1 MYMHFLLRRSHHQ
14 RQQWRTLFD
23 DALSLKHVRDR
34 GLDHAVEREK
44 NLKPLLN
51 IKNLIKSEPSKS
63 IPLNIIT
70 QSKDSLQIPS
80 RPIELIRKYPS
91 IFQEFFPAS
100 INIHPHIKLTPEILS
115 LDSDEDLFYQSV
127 SYKEDVADRLLKL
140 LMIGKINKIPLHVI
154 DKLKWDL
161 GLCNDY
167 VETIVPEYPDYF
179 QVNNESMLEL
189 VCWSHELAVSFL
201 EKQAM
206 KCESED
212 LLVKFDLKYSN
223 GFEMDKKYKKWVDE
237 WKKLPY
243 ISPYENVKNLPAKN
257 DEADKWAVIILHEIL
272 SLCVGKKAE
281 KDNLLLIGEYLG
293 LRSRFKR
300 ALLLH
305 PGIFYVSSKIDTH
318 TVVLKEGYKRGML
331 IQKNSLMELRYKY
344 VYLMNK
350 VMEDKKSKDMQQKGS
365 HDLKEGDAKETDVD
379 MEDEEEEDD
388 DEDSDDV
395 HNDYHDDETDNE
407 TRDVKPS
414 QRLNLRTRID
424 DRNSMTRD
432 DDRRPSQR
440 LNSRTR
446 DDDRRPSQRLN
457 SRTRDDDRRP
467 SQRLYSRT
475 RDYDRKT
482 SAISPRTSSGR
493 NRNRDVERPSRRSS
507 WREEN
512 NGEQDAGTRYE
523 DRKLPI
529 NSLKTSAGR
538 SSNRDVERTSR
549 RSSWRAENN
558 SEQDA
563 RTRYED
569 RKLPIN
575 SLKTSA
581 GRSSNRDVERPSR
594 RSSWR
599 EENNGE
605 QDAGTRYEDRKLPI
619 NSLKTSAGRS
629 SNRDVERTSRRSSWR
644 AENNSE
650 QDARTRYEDRK
661 LPINSLKTSAGRSSN
676 RTNERTS
683 RSSRRPETNDKQ
695 YAHRRSS
702 NKFDLRRNRGTSE
715 QRRNSTP

>member
-1 MYMHFLLRRSHHQ
+1 MYTHFLLRRTHHQ

-23 DALSLKHVRDR
+23 NALSIKHVRDR
-34 GLDHAVEREK
+34 GLDHAVERER

-80 RPIELIRKYPS
+80 RPIEFIRKYPS

-115 LDSDEDLFYQSV
+115 LDSDEELFYQSV
-127 SYKEDVADRLLKL
+127 SYKEDVADRLLKI

-161 GLCNDY
+161 GLCNNF

-189 VCWSHELAVSFL
+189 VCWSHELAVSYL
-201 EKQAM
+201 EKQAV

-223 GFEMDKKYKKWVDE
+223 GFEMDKKYMKWVDE

-243 ISPYENVKNLPAKN
+243 ISPYVNVKNLPEKS

-318 TVVLKEGYKRGML
+318 TVVLKEGYKRGL
-331 IQKNSLMELRYKY
+331 IQKNSLIELRSKY

-350 VMEDKKSKDMQQKGS
+350 VTEDKKSKEVQQKGS

-379 MEDEEEEDD
+379 NEDEEEDY

-407 TRDVKPS
+407 ARDVKHS
-414 QRLNLRTRID
+414 QRVNSRTRVD

-432 DDRRPSQR
+432 DDRKPSRR

-446 DDDRRPSQRLN
+446 D
-457 SRTRDDDRRP
+457 
-467 SQRLYSRT
+467 
-475 RDYDRKT
+475 YDRNT
-482 SAISPRTSSGR
+482 SATSPRTSLGR
-493 NRNRDVERPSRRSS
+493 NQNIDVESP
-507 WREEN
+507 
-512 NGEQDAGTRYE
+512 
-523 DRKLPI
+523 
-529 NSLKTSAGR
+529 
-538 SSNRDVERTSR
+538 SR

-558 SEQDA
+558 SEQDV
-563 RTRYED
+563 RSRYGD

-575 SLKTSA
+575 S
-581 GRSSNRDVERPSR
+581 
-594 RSSWR
+594 W
-599 EENNGE
+599 
-605 QDAGTRYEDRKLPI
+605 
-619 NSLKTSAGRS
+619 
-629 SNRDVERTSRRSSWR
+629 
-644 AENNSE
+644 
-650 QDARTRYEDRK
+650 
-661 LPINSLKTSAGRSSN
+661 KTSAGRSSN

-683 RSSRRPETNDKQ
+683 RSPRRAENNSEQDVRSRYGDRKLPTNSWKTSAGRSSNRTNERTSRSPRRAETHDNQ

-702 NKFDLRRNRGTSE
+702 NKFDLHRNRGTSE